1 MIANLPPEATPFDY
15 DRFINEFEEVTY
27 WHFAWYSQIMAALLF
42 DQNKQVQGH
51 HDCKFG
57 QFLDR
62 TPVPPA
68 HETEFEAV
76 RNLHLQMHEL
86 ASALVASRNDSKE
99 VEEEIFQEFSELQ
112 SLFAAAYNALLRAAV
127 TDHARGA

>member
-1 MIANLPPEATPFDY
+1 MTASHSTKANTFDY
-15 DRFINEFEEVTY
+15 DQFINEFEEVTY

-42 DQNKQVQGH
+42 DQNNHIQGH

-62 TPVPPA
+62 TEIPP
-68 HETEFEAV
+68 ELKTEFDAV
-76 RNLHLQMHEL
+76 RNLHKQMHES
-86 ASALVASRNDSKE
+86 ASALIASRNDSKE

-112 SLFAAAYNALLRAAV
+112 SLFAAACNALLRVAITRFAKQS
-127 TDHARGA
+127 